1 MNKRTPIFPLNL
13 VVFPLSLYPLHIFEE
28 RYKRMIKRCIKTGE
42 HFGIVSKI
50 DLEISDIGCLVY
62 VNKILKDYETGR
74 KDILVQGVSRFK
86 ILKTYMHK
94 DGYLE
99 AEIKPF
105 KDIGEY
111 DVDPDHVK
119 STLTKFE
126 NIISRTTIKLNE
138 RFWKNLS
145 ELKSK
150 SFKLAEKSGLTIKQ
164 QQQLLSIQNESDRLK
179 YLNDHFDKLEKS
191 FDNAEVLRDIIA
203 GDGFIE
209 EE

>member
-1 MNKRTPIFPLNL
+1 MKKRTPIFPLNL

-28 RYKRMIKRCIKTGE
+28 RYKRMIKRCIRSGE

-50 DLEISDIGCLVY
+50 DLEISEIGCLVY
-62 VNKILKDYETGR
+62 VSKILKDYETGR

-86 ILKTYMHK
+86 TIKTYMHK

-105 KDIGEY
+105 KDIGEFS
-111 DVDPDHVK
+111 VDEEELS

-126 NIISRTTIKLNE
+126 NIISRTSIQLNE
-138 RFWKNLS
+138 RFWQNLT

-150 SFKLAEKSGLTIKQ
+150 SFKLAEKSGLTLKQ
-164 QQQLLSIQNESDRLK
+164 QQDLLSIQNENERLK
-179 YLNDHFDKLEKS
+179 YLSEHFDTLEKS
-191 FDNAEVLRDIIA
+191 FDNAELLRDIIA
-203 GDGFIE
+203 GDGYVE
-209 EE
+209 Q